1 MPFGAIAVGYA
12 VSSEKGTS
20 DGTGLSALNAVS
32 STLTTGKT
40 VESSASRLFA
50 TYSLSKRTT
59 VYAMNGKAS
68 VDTIAGS
75 VSTLKTTVTSLGIKH
90 GF

>member
-1 MPFGAIAVGYA
+1 MPFGAIALGYA

-20 DGTGLSALNAVS
+20 DGTGLTTANAAGIA
-32 STLTTGKT
+32 TGKT

-68 VDTIAGS
+68 VDTIAGAA
-75 VSTLKTTVTSLGIKH
+75 STLKTTVTSLGIKH